1 MVDAARSAL
10 PAGPITHNLHSG
22 PAPRAAKTKKGNSHA
37 YPYRQTFRQIFPVRA
52 LSSPW
57 SSPPKIPSFKFD
69 GRLPSGAVAAGV
81 AAIAL
86 LILLLST
93 YFTIDQG
100 ERGVI
105 LHNGAIAGE
114 AEPGLHFKMPII
126 TSIAKI
132 SVQIQ
137 KEAFEKTPDGDTRL
151 QAYSRD
157 QQPATIAMAVNYHV
171 TDASAVYAQY
181 GSLANMKS
189 RIINSRA
196 YEQLKNVF
204 GQFDAADAIQKR
216 ALLNAEV
223 FAAIRKSVSGPVTI
237 DSVQIEDIT
246 FSTQYEGAV
255 EARMQAIVKQQQAE
269 ADKQKRIIDADASA
283 YEVKAA
289 ADAKAHQIEVQ
300 GKAEAGAIQARG
312 DALRNN
318 PSLPTLVAAEKWN
331 GILPTTM
338 VPGNALPFLNLAK

>member
-1 MVDAARSAL
+1 MPQMPEFNLRQL
-10 PAGPITHNLHSG
+10 PA
-22 PAPRAAKTKKGNSHA
+22 RA
-37 YPYRQTFRQIFPVRA
+37 I
-52 LSSPW
+52 
-57 SSPPKIPSFKFD
+57 
-69 GRLPSGAVAAGV
+69 AVG
-81 AAIAL
+81 AAIVVG
-86 LILLLST
+86 LIVLFTT
-93 YFTIDQG
+93 YFTIDEG

-105 LHNGAIAGE
+105 LRLGRVVGE
-114 AEPGLHFKMPII
+114 AGPGLHFKIPVI
-126 TSIAKI
+126 TRIQKI

-137 KEAFEKTPDGDTRL
+137 KEAFEKTATGDTRL
-151 QAYSRD
+151 QTYSRD

-171 TDASAVYAQY
+171 TDASAVYAQF
-181 GSLANMKS
+181 GSLENMKS

-196 YEQLKNVF
+196 YEQLKTVF

-223 FAAIRKSVSGPVTI
+223 FAAIRKSVSGPVVI

-246 FSTQYEGAV
+246 FSNQYETAV
-255 EARMQAIVKQQQAE
+255 ELRMQAIVKQQQAE

-289 ADAKAHQIEVQ
+289 ADAKAHQIAVQ

-318 PSLPTLVAAEKWN
+318 PGLPTLVASEKWN
-331 GILPTTM
+331 GVLPQTM
-338 VPGNALPFLNLAK
+338 VPGNALPFLNLR

>member
-1 MVDAARSAL
+1 LKFSKETAM
-10 PAGPITHNLHSG
+10 
-22 PAPRAAKTKKGNSHA
+22 
-37 YPYRQTFRQIFPVRA
+37 
-52 LSSPW
+52 SSPW
-57 SSPPKIPSFKFD
+57 GTPPSKIPPINFGGMK
-69 GRLPSGAVAAGV
+69 GLPPNFVVGGVVLLGLAV
-81 AAIAL
+81 
-86 LILLLST
+86 LLLST

-126 TSIAKI
+126 TSIEKI
-132 SVQIQ
+132 SVQVQ
-137 KEAFEKTPDGDTRL
+137 KEAFEKTGAGDTRL

-223 FAAIRKSVSGPVTI
+223 FAAIRKSVSGPVII

-246 FSTQYEGAV
+246 FSSQYEGAV

-338 VPGNALPFLNLAK
+338 VPGNTVPFLNIAK

>member
-1 MVDAARSAL
+1 MNVNFDKL
-10 PAGPITHNLHSG
+10 PKGAVGAGM
-22 PAPRAAKTKKGNSHA
+22 
-37 YPYRQTFRQIFPVRA
+37 
-52 LSSPW
+52 
-57 SSPPKIPSFKFD
+57 
-69 GRLPSGAVAAGV
+69 GAVALLV
-81 AAIAL
+81 ILFSAA
-86 LILLLST
+86 
-93 YFTIDQG
+93 YTIDEG

-105 LHNGAIAGE
+105 LRLGKIVGE
-114 AEPGLHFKMPII
+114 AGPGLHFKLPVIN
-126 TSIAKI
+126 SIEKI

-137 KEAFEKTPDGDTRL
+137 KEAFEKTEAGDNRL

-157 QQPATIAMAVNYHV
+157 QQPATIGMAVNYHV

-181 GSLANMKS
+181 GSLINMKS

-196 YEQLKNVF
+196 YEQVKNVF

-223 FAAIRKSVSGPVTI
+223 FAAIRKSVSGPLVV
-237 DSVQIEDIT
+237 DSVQIEDVT
-246 FSTQYEGAV
+246 FSTQYESAV

-318 PSLPTLVAAEKWN
+318 PSLPTLVASEKWN
-331 GILPTTM
+331 GVLPTTM
-338 VPGNALPFLNLAK
+338 VPGNVLPFLNIK

>member
-1 MVDAARSAL
+1 L
-10 PAGPITHNLHSG
+10 
-22 PAPRAAKTKKGNSHA
+22 
-37 YPYRQTFRQIFPVRA
+37 
-52 LSSPW
+52 
-57 SSPPKIPSFKFD
+57 
-69 GRLPSGAVAAGV
+69 
-81 AAIAL
+81 
-86 LILLLST
+86 
-93 YFTIDQG
+93 
-100 ERGVI
+100 
-105 LHNGAIAGE
+105 
-114 AEPGLHFKMPII
+114 PII
-126 TSIAKI
+126 TTIAKI

-137 KEAFEKTPDGDTRL
+137 KEAFEKTADGDTRM

-157 QQPATIAMAVNYHV
+157 QQPATIAMSVNYHV

-181 GSLANMKS
+181 GSLESMAS
-189 RIINSRA
+189 RIISPKT

-216 ALLNAEV
+216 ASLNAEV
-223 FAAIRKSVSGPVTI
+223 YAAIRGAVRGPIVI

-300 GKAEAGAIQARG
+300 GAAEAGAIKARG
-312 DALRNN
+312 DALRDN
-318 PSLPTLVAAEKWN
+318 PGLPTLVAAEKWN

>member
-1 MVDAARSAL
+1 LSQPWGL
-10 PAGPITHNLHSG
+10 PGKRPEFNMG
-22 PAPRAAKTKKGNSHA
+22 G
-37 YPYRQTFRQIFPVRA
+37 
-52 LSSPW
+52 
-57 SSPPKIPSFKFD
+57 
-69 GRLPSGAVAAGV
+69 LPSSTMFAGLV
-81 AAIAL
+81 VIAL
-86 LILLLST
+86 LLIVYST

-114 AEPGLHFKMPII
+114 AEPGLHFKLPII

-137 KEAFEKTPDGDTRL
+137 KEAFEKNAEGDTRM

-157 QQPATIAMAVNYHV
+157 QQPATIAMSVNYHV

-181 GSLANMKS
+181 GSLESMAS
-189 RIINSRA
+189 RIISPKT

-216 ALLNAEV
+216 ASLNAEV
-223 FAAIRKSVSGPVTI
+223 YAAIRGAVRGPIVI
-237 DSVQIEDIT
+237 DSVQIEDIS
-246 FSTQYEGAV
+246 FSTQYEDAV

-269 ADKQKRIIDADASA
+269 ADKQKRIIDADAAA

-300 GKAEAGAIQARG
+300 GTAEAGAIKARG
-312 DALRNN
+312 DALRAN
-318 PSLPTLVAAEKWN
+318 PGLPTLTAAEKWN
-331 GILPTTM
+331 GVLPTTM
-338 VPGNALPFLNLAK
+338 VPGNALPFLNIAK

>member
-1 MVDAARSAL
+1 MNVNFDKL
-10 PAGPITHNLHSG
+10 PKGAVGAGM
-22 PAPRAAKTKKGNSHA
+22 
-37 YPYRQTFRQIFPVRA
+37 
-52 LSSPW
+52 
-57 SSPPKIPSFKFD
+57 
-69 GRLPSGAVAAGV
+69 GAVALLMILFS
-81 AAIAL
+81 AA
-86 LILLLST
+86 
-93 YFTIDQG
+93 YTIDEG

-105 LHNGAIAGE
+105 LRLGKIVGE
-114 AEPGLHFKMPII
+114 AGPGLHFKLPVIN
-126 TSIAKI
+126 SIEKI

-137 KEAFEKTPDGDTRL
+137 KEAFEKTEAGDNRL

-157 QQPATIAMAVNYHV
+157 QQPATIGMAVNYHV

-181 GSLANMKS
+181 GSLINMKS

-196 YEQLKNVF
+196 YEQVKNVF

-223 FAAIRKSVSGPVTI
+223 FAAIRKSVSGPLVV
-237 DSVQIEDIT
+237 DSVQIEDVT
-246 FSTQYEGAV
+246 FSTQYESAV

-318 PSLPTLVAAEKWN
+318 PSLPTLVASEKWN
-331 GILPTTM
+331 GVLPTTM
-338 VPGNALPFLNLAK
+338 VPGNVLPFLNIK

>member
-1 MVDAARSAL
+1 VCSL
-10 PAGPITHNLHSG
+10 T
-22 PAPRAAKTKKGNSHA
+22 
-37 YPYRQTFRQIFPVRA
+37 
-52 LSSPW
+52 SPW
-57 SSPPKIPSFKFD
+57 NPP
-69 GRLPSGAVAAGV
+69 GRAPGKLPQIAVQLPSRAIVAGFVILAF
-81 AAIAL
+81 L
-86 LILLLST
+86 LILFST
-93 YFTIDQG
+93 YFTVDQG

-114 AEPGLHFKMPII
+114 AEPGLHFKMPVI
-126 TSIAKI
+126 TSIQKI

-137 KEAFEKTPDGDTRL
+137 KEAFEKTAEDDTRL

-171 TDASAVYAQY
+171 TDASAVYAQF

-223 FAAIRKSVSGPVTI
+223 FAAIRNSVRGPVMI

-246 FSTQYEGAV
+246 FSSQYEAAV

-318 PSLPTLVAAEKWN
+318 PSLPTLVASEKWN
-331 GILPTTM
+331 GVLPTTM
-338 VPGNALPFLNLAK
+338 VPGNALPFLNLTK

>member
-1 MVDAARSAL
+1 MVCALTTPWVPSNKPPQLSANNL
-10 PAGPITHNLHSG
+10 PAGVVGI
-22 PAPRAAKTKKGNSHA
+22 
-37 YPYRQTFRQIFPVRA
+37 
-52 LSSPW
+52 
-57 SSPPKIPSFKFD
+57 
-69 GRLPSGAVAAGV
+69 GV
-81 AAIAL
+81 AVVVLL
-86 LILLLST
+86 LIVFST

-126 TSIAKI
+126 TSIEKI

-137 KEAFEKTPDGDTRL
+137 KESFARTAEGDARM

-157 QQPATIAMAVNYHV
+157 QQPATIALSVNYHV

-181 GSLANMKS
+181 GSLAGMES
-189 RIINSRA
+189 RVINPKT

-216 ALLNAEV
+216 ASLNAEV
-223 FAAIRKSVSGPVTI
+223 YAAIRSAVRGPVVI
-237 DSVQIEDIT
+237 DSVQIEDIS
-246 FSTQYEGAV
+246 FSTQYEAAV
-255 EARMQAIVKQQQAE
+255 EARMQAVVKQQQAE

-300 GKAEAGAIQARG
+300 GNAEAGAIKARG
-312 DALRNN
+312 DALRDN
-318 PSLPTLVAAEKWN
+318 PGLPTLVAAEKWN
-331 GILPTTM
+331 GVLPTTM

>member
-1 MVDAARSAL
+1 LSQPWGL
-10 PAGPITHNLHSG
+10 PGKRPEFSV
-22 PAPRAAKTKKGNSHA
+22 GN
-37 YPYRQTFRQIFPVRA
+37 
-52 LSSPW
+52 
-57 SSPPKIPSFKFD
+57 
-69 GRLPSGAVAAGV
+69 LPSGTVVAGFAVIV
-81 AAIAL
+81 LL
-86 LILLLST
+86 LIVYST

-114 AEPGLHFKMPII
+114 AEPGLHFKLPII
-126 TSIAKI
+126 TTIAKI

-137 KEAFEKTPDGDTRL
+137 KEAFEKTADGDTRM

-157 QQPATIAMAVNYHV
+157 QQPATIAMSVNYHV

-181 GSLANMKS
+181 GSLESMAS
-189 RIINSRA
+189 RIISPKT

-216 ALLNAEV
+216 ASLNAEV
-223 FAAIRKSVSGPVTI
+223 YAAIRSAVRGPIVI

-300 GKAEAGAIQARG
+300 GNAEAGAIKARG
-312 DALRNN
+312 DALRAN
-318 PSLPTLVAAEKWN
+318 PGLPTLVAAEKWN

>member
-1 MVDAARSAL
+1 M
-10 PAGPITHNLHSG
+10 
-22 PAPRAAKTKKGNSHA
+22 
-37 YPYRQTFRQIFPVRA
+37 
-52 LSSPW
+52 SSPW
-57 SSPPKIPSFKFD
+57 GTPPSKIPPINFGGMK
-69 GRLPSGAVAAGV
+69 GLPSNIFVGGAVAI
-81 AAIAL
+81 AAL
-86 LILLLST
+86 VILFST

-100 ERGVI
+100 ERGVV
-105 LHNGAIAGE
+105 LHWGAVVGE
-114 AEPGLHFKMPII
+114 AGPGLHFKMPVI
-126 TSIAKI
+126 TSIEKI
-132 SVQIQ
+132 SVQVQ
-137 KEAFEKTPDGDTRL
+137 KEAFEKIGDADNRL

-181 GSLANMKS
+181 GSLINMKQ

-196 YEQLKNVF
+196 YEQVKNVF

-223 FAAIRKSVSGPVTI
+223 FAAIRKSVSGPVVI
-237 DSVQIEDIT
+237 DSVQIEDIS
-246 FSTQYEGAV
+246 FSSQYESAV

-338 VPGNALPFLNLAK
+338 VPGNTVPFLNIAK

>member
-1 MVDAARSAL
+1 M
-10 PAGPITHNLHSG
+10 
-22 PAPRAAKTKKGNSHA
+22 
-37 YPYRQTFRQIFPVRA
+37 
-52 LSSPW
+52 SSPW
-57 SSPPKIPSFKFD
+57 SPPGKTPPINFGGMK
-69 GRLPSGAVAAGV
+69 GLPSGAFAAG
-81 AAIAL
+81 AGAIVL
-86 LILLLST
+86 LIVLLST

-105 LHNGAIAGE
+105 LHNGAIVGE
-114 AEPGLHFKMPII
+114 AEPGLHFKLPVI
-126 TSIAKI
+126 TSIQKI

-137 KEAFEKTPDGDTRL
+137 KEAFEKTAEGDTTL

-171 TDASAVYAQY
+171 TDASAVYAQF

-189 RIINSRA
+189 RVIDSRA

-216 ALLNAEV
+216 ALLHAEV
-223 FAAIRKSVSGPVTI
+223 FAAIRSSVRGPVVI

-246 FSTQYEGAV
+246 FSTQYEAAV

-331 GILPTTM
+331 GVLPTTM
-338 VPGNALPFLNLAK
+338 VPGNALPFLNIAK

>member
-1 MVDAARSAL
+1 
-10 PAGPITHNLHSG
+10 
-22 PAPRAAKTKKGNSHA
+22 
-37 YPYRQTFRQIFPVRA
+37 VRA

-57 SSPPKIPSFKFD
+57 SSPPKIPPFKFD
-69 GRLPSGAVAAGV
+69 GRLPPGAIAAG
-81 AAIAL
+81 AAVIAL

-126 TSIAKI
+126 TSIQKI

-137 KEAFEKTPDGDTRL
+137 KEAFEKTPEGDTRL

-181 GSLANMKS
+181 GSLTNMKS

-196 YEQLKNVF
+196 YEQMKTVF

-223 FAAIRKSVSGPVTI
+223 FAAIRGSVRGPVVI

-246 FSTQYEGAV
+246 FSNQYETAV
-255 EARMQAIVKQQQAE
+255 ELRMQAIVKQQQAE

-338 VPGNALPFLNLAK
+338 VPGNTVPFLNIAK

>member
-1 MVDAARSAL
+1 M
-10 PAGPITHNLHSG
+10 PQF
-22 PAPRAAKTKKGNSHA
+22 K
-37 YPYRQTFRQIFPVRA
+37 
-52 LSSPW
+52 
-57 SSPPKIPSFKFD
+57 PPHWMQ
-69 GRLPSGAVAAGV
+69 GAVSAGV
-81 AAIAL
+81 VAL
-86 LILLLST
+86 VILMLIFST

-105 LHNGAIAGE
+105 LHNGAVVGE

-126 TSIAKI
+126 TSIEKI
-132 SVQIQ
+132 SVQVQ
-137 KEAFEKTPDGDTRL
+137 KESFEKTTEGDFRL

-157 QQPATIAMAVNYHV
+157 QQPATIALSVNFHV
-171 TDASAVYAQY
+171 TDPTAVYSQY
-181 GSLANMKS
+181 GSLRGMQS
-189 RIINSRA
+189 RIINPKT

-216 ALLNAEV
+216 ASLNAEV
-223 FAAIRKSVSGPVTI
+223 FDAIRTSVRGPVVI
-237 DSVQIEDIT
+237 DGVQIEDIT
-246 FSTQYEGAV
+246 FSAQYEGAV

-312 DALRNN
+312 DALRAN
-318 PSLPTLVAAEKWN
+318 PGLPSLVAAEKWN

-338 VPGNALPFLNLAK
+338 VPGNAVPFLNLSK

>member
-1 MVDAARSAL
+1 MSN
-10 PAGPITHNLHSG
+10 PWTPSGQSPQFNNLNL
-22 PAPRAAKTKKGNSHA
+22 K
-37 YPYRQTFRQIFPVRA
+37 Q
-52 LSSPW
+52 
-57 SSPPKIPSFKFD
+57 
-69 GRLPSGAVAAGV
+69 LPSRAIGIGAAVVVGFAV
-81 AAIAL
+81 L
-86 LILLLST
+86 FTT
-93 YFTIDQG
+93 YYTIDEG
-100 ERGVI
+100 ERGVV
-105 LHNGAIAGE
+105 LHLGKVVGE
-114 AEPGLHFKMPII
+114 AGPGLHFKTPILTTI
-126 TSIAKI
+126 EKI

-137 KEAFEKTPDGDTRL
+137 KEAFEKTAAGDTRL

-171 TDASAVYAQY
+171 TDAAAVYAQY
-181 GSLANMKS
+181 GSLENMKS

-196 YEQLKNVF
+196 YEQLKTVF

-223 FAAIRKSVSGPVTI
+223 FAAIRKSVSGPVVI

-246 FSTQYEGAV
+246 FSNQYETAV
-255 EARMQAIVKQQQAE
+255 ELRMQAIVKQQQAE

-289 ADAKAHQIEVQ
+289 ADAKAHQIQVQ

-318 PSLPTLVAAEKWN
+318 PSLPTLVASEKWN
-331 GILPTTM
+331 GVLPTTM
-338 VPGNALPFLNLAK
+338 VPGNALPFLNLK

>member
-1 MVDAARSAL
+1 MRRRNDDCK
-10 PAGPITHNLHSG
+10 I
-22 PAPRAAKTKKGNSHA
+22 RAAK
-37 YPYRQTFRQIFPVRA
+37 VRA
-52 LSSPW
+52 LTTPW
-57 SSPPKIPSFKFD
+57 VPQNGLPQFSAPKF
-69 GRLPSGAVAAGV
+69 LPRTLGV
-81 AAIAL
+81 GFIIIVL
-86 LILLLST
+86 LITVFST

-126 TSIAKI
+126 TSIEKI

-137 KEAFEKTPDGDTRL
+137 KESFQKTAEGDTRM

-157 QQPATIAMAVNYHV
+157 QQPATIALSVNYHV

-181 GSLANMKS
+181 GSLTNMES
-189 RIINSRA
+189 RVINPKTF
-196 YEQLKNVF
+196 EQLKNVF

-216 ALLNAEV
+216 ASLNADV
-223 FAAIRKSVSGPVTI
+223 YTATRNAVRGPVVI

-246 FSTQYEGAV
+246 FSTQYEDAV

-289 ADAKAHQIEVQ
+289 ADAQAHQIEVQ
-300 GKAEAGAIQARG
+300 GNAEAGAIKARG
-312 DALRNN
+312 DALRDN
-318 PSLPTLVAAEKWN
+318 PGLPTLVAAEKWN
-331 GILPTTM
+331 GVLPTTM

>member
-1 MVDAARSAL
+1 LSTPWVPQKKLPQFDAPNWL
-10 PAGPITHNLHSG
+10 PGTVIAGL
-22 PAPRAAKTKKGNSHA
+22 
-37 YPYRQTFRQIFPVRA
+37 
-52 LSSPW
+52 
-57 SSPPKIPSFKFD
+57 
-69 GRLPSGAVAAGV
+69 AVIV
-81 AAIAL
+81 FLMIMF
-86 LILLLST
+86 ST

-105 LHNGAIAGE
+105 LHNGAIVGE
-114 AEPGLHFKMPII
+114 AEPGLHFKMPVI

-137 KEAFEKTPDGDTRL
+137 KDAFEKSADGDTRM

-157 QQPATIAMAVNYHV
+157 QQPATIALSVNYHV

-181 GSLANMKS
+181 GSLANMAS
-189 RIINSRA
+189 RIINPKA

-216 ALLNAEV
+216 ASLNAEV
-223 FAAIRKSVSGPVTI
+223 YAAIRNAVRGPVVI
-237 DSVQIEDIT
+237 DSVQIEDIS
-246 FSTQYEGAV
+246 FSTQYEAAV

-300 GKAEAGAIQARG
+300 GNAEAGAIKARG
-312 DALRNN
+312 DALREN
-318 PSLPTLVAAEKWN
+318 PGLPTLVAAEKWN
-331 GILPTTM
+331 GVLPTTM

>member
-1 MVDAARSAL
+1 MSNPWTPHGGANNNL
-10 PAGPITHNLHSG
+10 PGLPQFDF
-22 PAPRAAKTKKGNSHA
+22 KK
-37 YPYRQTFRQIFPVRA
+37 
-52 LSSPW
+52 
-57 SSPPKIPSFKFD
+57 
-69 GRLPSGAVAAGV
+69 LPSGAIGAG
-81 AAIAL
+81 ALAL
-86 LILLLST
+86 LALVLFLST
-93 YFTIDQG
+93 YYTIDQG

-105 LHNGAIAGE
+105 LLNGAVVGE
-114 AEPGLHFKMPII
+114 AGPGLHFKIPVISRI
-126 TSIAKI
+126 EKI

-137 KEAFEKTPDGDTRL
+137 KEAFEKTAEADTRL

-181 GSLANMKS
+181 GSLTNMKS

-196 YEQLKNVF
+196 YEQMKTVF

-223 FAAIRKSVSGPVTI
+223 FAAIKSSVSGPVVI

-246 FSTQYEGAV
+246 FSTQYETAV
-255 EARMQAIVKQQQAE
+255 ELRMQAIVKQQQAE

-289 ADAKAHQIEVQ
+289 ADARAHQIEVQ

-318 PSLPTLVAAEKWN
+318 PGLPTLVASEKWN
-331 GILPTTM
+331 GVLPTTM
-338 VPGNALPFLNLAK
+338 LPGNSVPFLNIK

>member
-1 MVDAARSAL
+1 M
-10 PAGPITHNLHSG
+10 
-22 PAPRAAKTKKGNSHA
+22 
-37 YPYRQTFRQIFPVRA
+37 
-52 LSSPW
+52 SSPW
-57 SSPPKIPSFKFD
+57 GTPPSKIPPINFGGMK
-69 GRLPSGAVAAGV
+69 GLPSHVVMGGAVAIG
-81 AAIAL
+81 L
-86 LILLLST
+86 LILLFST

-114 AEPGLHFKMPII
+114 AEPGLHFRMPII
-126 TSIAKI
+126 TSIQKI
-132 SVQIQ
+132 SVQVQ
-137 KEAFEKTPDGDTRL
+137 KEAFEKTGEVDNRL

-181 GSLANMKS
+181 GSLTNMKM
-189 RIINSRA
+189 RVINSRA

-216 ALLNAEV
+216 ALLNAQV
-223 FAAIRKSVSGPVTI
+223 FAAIRNSVSGPVVI
-237 DSVQIEDIT
+237 DSVQIEDIH
-246 FSTQYEGAV
+246 FSDQYENAV

-338 VPGNALPFLNLAK
+338 VPGNTVPFLNIAK

>member
-1 MVDAARSAL
+1 VVL
-10 PAGPITHNLHSG
+10 
-22 PAPRAAKTKKGNSHA
+22 
-37 YPYRQTFRQIFPVRA
+37 F
-52 LSSPW
+52 
-57 SSPPKIPSFKFD
+57 
-69 GRLPSGAVAAGV
+69 
-81 AAIAL
+81 
-86 LILLLST
+86 ST

-105 LHNGAIAGE
+105 LHWGAVVGE

-126 TSIAKI
+126 TTIQKI
-132 SVQIQ
+132 SVQVQ
-137 KEAFEKTPDGDTRL
+137 KEAFEKLGETDNRL

-181 GSLANMKS
+181 GSLINMKQ

-196 YEQLKNVF
+196 YEQVKNVF

-223 FAAIRKSVSGPVTI
+223 FAAIRKSVSGPVVI

-246 FSTQYEGAV
+246 FSNQYETAV
-255 EARMQAIVKQQQAE
+255 ELRMQAVVKQQQAE

-289 ADAKAHQIEVQ
+289 ADAKAHQIEIQ

-318 PSLPTLVAAEKWN
+318 PGLPTLVAAEKWN
-331 GILPTTM
+331 GVLPTTM
-338 VPGNALPFLNLAK
+338 VPGNTVPFVNVTK

>member
-1 MVDAARSAL
+1 M
-10 PAGPITHNLHSG
+10 
-22 PAPRAAKTKKGNSHA
+22 
-37 YPYRQTFRQIFPVRA
+37 
-52 LSSPW
+52 SSPW
-57 SSPPKIPSFKFD
+57 GAQPPK
-69 GRLPSGAVAAGV
+69 LPSMDLNFGKLPKGVVQAGIGAVV
-81 AAIAL
+81 VL
-86 LILLLST
+86 FILFTSA
-93 YFTIDQG
+93 YTIDEG

-105 LHNGAIAGE
+105 LRLGKIVGE
-114 AEPGLHFKMPII
+114 AGPGLHFKVPVIN
-126 TSIAKI
+126 SVEKI

-137 KEAFEKTPDGDTRL
+137 KEAFDKTEMGDTRL
-151 QAYSRD
+151 QTYSRD

-171 TDASAVYAQY
+171 TDASAVYAQF
-181 GSLANMKS
+181 GSLTGMKS
-189 RIINSRA
+189 RVINSRA
-196 YEQLKNVF
+196 YEQLKTVF

-216 ALLNAEV
+216 TLLNAQV
-223 FAAIRKSVSGPVTI
+223 FAAIRNAVRGPVVI

-246 FSTQYEGAV
+246 FSNQYETAV
-255 EARMQAIVKQQQAE
+255 ELRMQAIVKQQQAE

-331 GILPTTM
+331 GVLPTTM
-338 VPGNALPFLNLAK
+338 MPGNTVPFINVK

>member
-1 MVDAARSAL
+1 M
-10 PAGPITHNLHSG
+10 
-22 PAPRAAKTKKGNSHA
+22 
-37 YPYRQTFRQIFPVRA
+37 
-52 LSSPW
+52 SSPW
-57 SSPPKIPSFKFD
+57 SPPGRPPINFGGFK
-69 GRLPSGAVAAGV
+69 GLPPNVFSGGAAVIV
-81 AAIAL
+81 LVIV
-86 LILLLST
+86 LLST

-100 ERGVI
+100 ERGVV
-105 LHNGAIAGE
+105 LHWGAVAGE
-114 AEPGLHFKMPII
+114 AEPGLHFKMPIVTTI
-126 TSIAKI
+126 EKI

-137 KEAFEKTPDGDTRL
+137 KEGFEKTADADTRL

-216 ALLNAEV
+216 ALLNAQV
-223 FAAIRKSVSGPVTI
+223 FSAIRRSVNGPVAI
-237 DSVQIEDIT
+237 DSVQIEDIS
-246 FSTQYEGAV
+246 FSNQYEAAV

-331 GILPTTM
+331 GVLPTTM
-338 VPGNALPFLNLAK
+338 VPGNTVPFLNIAK

>member
-1 MVDAARSAL
+1 
-10 PAGPITHNLHSG
+10 
-22 PAPRAAKTKKGNSHA
+22 
-37 YPYRQTFRQIFPVRA
+37 

-57 SSPPKIPSFKFD
+57 STPGRVPPINFGGFK
-69 GRLPSGAVAAGV
+69 GGLPPGFLLWGVGAVLAV
-81 AAIAL
+81 IVL
-86 LILLLST
+86 FST

-105 LHNGAIAGE
+105 LHWGAVAGE
-114 AEPGLHFKMPII
+114 AEPGLHFKLPVI
-126 TSIAKI
+126 TTIEKI
-132 SVQIQ
+132 SVQVQ
-137 KEAFEKTPDGDTRL
+137 KEGFEKSGETDTRL

-246 FSTQYEGAV
+246 FSSQYEGAV

-331 GILPTTM
+331 GVLPTTM
-338 VPGNALPFLNLAK
+338 VPGNTVPFLNIAK

>member
-1 MVDAARSAL
+1 M
-10 PAGPITHNLHSG
+10 
-22 PAPRAAKTKKGNSHA
+22 
-37 YPYRQTFRQIFPVRA
+37 
-52 LSSPW
+52 SSPW
-57 SSPPKIPSFKFD
+57 GAQPPK
-69 GRLPSGAVAAGV
+69 LPSMDLNFGKLPKGVVQAGIGAVV
-81 AAIAL
+81 VL
-86 LILLLST
+86 FILFTSA
-93 YFTIDQG
+93 YTIDEG

-105 LHNGAIAGE
+105 LRLGKIVGE
-114 AEPGLHFKMPII
+114 AGPGLHFKVPII
-126 TSIAKI
+126 NSVEKI

-137 KEAFEKTPDGDTRL
+137 KEAFDKTEMGDTRL
-151 QAYSRD
+151 QTYSRD

-171 TDASAVYAQY
+171 TDASAVYAQF
-181 GSLANMKS
+181 GSLTGMKS
-189 RIINSRA
+189 RVINSRA
-196 YEQLKNVF
+196 YEQLKTVF

-216 ALLNAEV
+216 TLLNAQV
-223 FAAIRKSVSGPVTI
+223 FAAIRNAVRGPVVI

-246 FSTQYEGAV
+246 FSNQYETAG
-255 EARMQAIVKQQQAE
+255 ELRMQAIVKQQQAE

-331 GILPTTM
+331 GVLPTTM
-338 VPGNALPFLNLAK
+338 MPGNTVPFINVK

>member
-1 MVDAARSAL
+1 MST
-10 PAGPITHNLHSG
+10 PWIQSNK
-22 PAPRAAKTKKGNSHA
+22 APRFGPDNIPKG
-37 YPYRQTFRQIFPVRA
+37 A
-52 LSSPW
+52 L
-57 SSPPKIPSFKFD
+57 
-69 GRLPSGAVAAGV
+69 GAGV
-81 AAIAL
+81 VVIVVL
-86 LILLLST
+86 LILIST

-105 LHNGAIAGE
+105 LHNGAIVGE
-114 AEPGLHFKMPII
+114 AEPGLHFKMPVI

-137 KEAFEKTPDGDTRL
+137 KESFSKDPQGDTRM

-157 QQPATIAMAVNYHV
+157 QQPATIAMSVNYHV
-171 TDASAVYAQY
+171 TDASQVYAQY
-181 GSLANMKS
+181 GSLEGMEA
-189 RIINSRA
+189 RVINPKA

-216 ALLNAEV
+216 ASLNAEV
-223 FAAIRKSVSGPVTI
+223 YAAIRGAVRGPVVI
-237 DSVQIEDIT
+237 DSVQIEDIS
-246 FSTQYEGAV
+246 FSQQYEAAV

-300 GKAEAGAIQARG
+300 GAAEAGAIKARG
-312 DALRNN
+312 DALRDN
-318 PSLPTLVAAEKWN
+318 PGLPTLTAAEKWN
-331 GILPTTM
+331 GVLPTTM

>member
-1 MVDAARSAL
+1 MSDYNRPFDQIIPPKWL
-10 PAGPITHNLHSG
+10 PG
-22 PAPRAAKTKKGNSHA
+22 
-37 YPYRQTFRQIFPVRA
+37 A
-52 LSSPW
+52 LSA
-57 SSPPKIPSFKFD
+57 
-69 GRLPSGAVAAGV
+69 GLLVAVGLMIV
-81 AAIAL
+81 F
-86 LILLLST
+86 ST

-105 LHNGAIAGE
+105 LHWGAIVGE
-114 AEPGLHFKMPII
+114 AEPGLHFKLPIV

-137 KEAFEKTPDGDTRL
+137 KEPFEKTDQGDFRM

-157 QQPATIAMAVNYHV
+157 QQPATIALSVNYHV
-171 TDASAVYAQY
+171 TDVSAVYSQY
-181 GSLANMKS
+181 GSLETMAS
-189 RIINSRA
+189 RIINPKT

-216 ALLNAEV
+216 ASLNAEV
-223 FAAIRKSVSGPVTI
+223 YNAIRGAVRGPVVI
-237 DSVQIEDIT
+237 DSVQIEDIS
-246 FSTQYEGAV
+246 FSQQYEGAV

-300 GKAEAGAIQARG
+300 GNAEAGAIKARG
-312 DALRNN
+312 DALRDN
-318 PSLPTLVAAEKWN
+318 PGLPTLVAAEKWN
-331 GILPTTM
+331 GVLPTTM
-338 VPGNALPFLNLAK
+338 VPGNALPFLNLSK

>member
-1 MVDAARSAL
+1 MRVLTEPWDFSKKLAH
-10 PAGPITHNLHSG
+10 AGPHN
-22 PAPRAAKTKKGNSHA
+22 
-37 YPYRQTFRQIFPVRA
+37 
-52 LSSPW
+52 W
-57 SSPPKIPSFKFD
+57 
-69 GRLPSGAVAAGV
+69 LPSGLFAGV
-81 AAIAL
+81 AIIAL
-86 LILLLST
+86 VMIALST

-105 LHNGAIAGE
+105 LHNGAVVGE

-126 TSIAKI
+126 TSIEKI

-137 KEAFEKTPDGDTRL
+137 KESFAKTTEGDARM

-157 QQPATIAMAVNYHV
+157 QQPATIALSVNYHV

-181 GSLANMKS
+181 GSLTNMES
-189 RIINSRA
+189 RIINPKT

-216 ALLNAEV
+216 ASLNADV
-223 FAAIRKSVSGPVTI
+223 YTAIRAAVRGPVVI

-246 FSTQYEGAV
+246 FSSQYEAAV
-255 EARMQAIVKQQQAE
+255 ESRMQAVVKQQQAE

-300 GKAEAGAIQARG
+300 GGAEAGAIKARG
-312 DALRNN
+312 DALRDN
-318 PSLPTLVAAEKWN
+318 PGLPTLVAAEKWN
-331 GILPTTM
+331 GVLPTTM

>member
-1 MVDAARSAL
+1 M
-10 PAGPITHNLHSG
+10 
-22 PAPRAAKTKKGNSHA
+22 
-37 YPYRQTFRQIFPVRA
+37 
-52 LSSPW
+52 SSPW
-57 SSPPKIPSFKFD
+57 GTPPSKIPSFNFGGGMK
-69 GRLPSGAVAAGV
+69 GLPSHILAGGA
-81 AAIAL
+81 AAIAAL
-86 LILLLST
+86 VILLST

-100 ERGVI
+100 ERGVV
-105 LHNGAIAGE
+105 LHWGAVVGE
-114 AEPGLHFKMPII
+114 AEPGLHFKLPVI
-126 TSIAKI
+126 TTVEKI

-137 KEAFEKTPDGDTRL
+137 KEGFEKTAEGDTRL

-171 TDASAVYAQY
+171 TDASAVYAQF

-223 FAAIRKSVSGPVTI
+223 FAAIRKSVSGPVAI
-237 DSVQIEDIT
+237 DSVQIEDIS
-246 FSTQYEGAV
+246 FSSQYEAAV

-318 PSLPTLVAAEKWN
+318 PNLPTLVAAEKWN

-338 VPGNALPFLNLAK
+338 VPGNTVPFLNIAK